1 MQFVLCLHCISGM
14 VVLQQPPDFKVC
26 AAEEQVPSKVV
37 AQAQEYEAQA
47 QGHAQAQSQLVVHA
61 HNLTAKAHAHANA
74 QARTNA
80 ALSFMILVTYRRC
93 LPPCNAQ

>member
-1 MQFVLCLHCISGM
+1 MI
-14 VVLQQPPDFKVC
+14 VLQQPPDFKRC
-26 AAEEQVPSKVV
+26 AAEEQLPSKMV

-74 QARTNA
+74 QARINA
-80 ALSFMILVTYRRC
+80 VLSFVILVTYHR
-93 LPPCNAQ
+93 LVPPRNA